1 MNNYFLQNED
11 PIFPQNIDTEVPGAR
26 MDPKH
31 CPNNPD
37 LIAFVHSNDLWV
49 VNTKSRHE
57 VRLTVSNNGA
67 YNLCFFIKKL

>member
-1 MNNYFLQNED
+1 MNKYFLQNED

-26 MDPKH
+26 MDPQH

-37 LIAFVHSNDLWV
+37 LIAFVHSDDLWV

-57 VRLTVSNNGA
+57 PSQIMVRIIYG
-67 YNLCFFIKKL
+67 FFIKKL